1 MPADPDLLERSSVLK
16 GDLLEYAR
24 SAPLARELKAELRR
38 QFSGF
43 ALADEGEMIEFF
55 DSFILEHRLRDGR
68 TVLERYLDDHPKLA
82 EEDRAVLRG
91 WRDPIQ
97 GLFEVLERTGDTLV
111 VLNLVD
117 ALSYRVRTNAG
128 PQAVRQM
135 RPKSFLAA
143 RIVPLDDEW
152 LLSGDQQIYPH
163 SARAEVLKAAAQ
175 IAFSLPHLAFRNPE
189 TLRRGWELQERD
201 RGWFIEFFG
210 SDTVILERDEAARR
224 LDEFGRFQIER
235 AMAAAGKK
243 PKKNARPPVP
253 SDTGWVD
260 ELTEGATI
268 GLVYDAADGMGIYA
282 DFQTFLDAFTGPGPK
297 ATPAQ
302 IKVVRSYLTEDSI
315 SPAIFRRMADQH
327 PDATD
332 RVFQQLLRKPGFTW
346 SADGE
351 ALLRKH
357 KKEQADAVPL
367 PRLVP
372 LGEDLATHFTPPGR

>member
-1 MPADPDLLERSSVLK
+1 MRERVRL
-16 GDLLEYAR
+16 
-24 SAPLARELKAELRR
+24 
-38 QFSGF
+38 
-43 ALADEGEMIEFF
+43 
-55 DSFILEHRLRDGR
+55 LEHRLRDGR
-68 TVLERYLDDHPKLA
+68 TVLERYLDDHLKLA
-82 EEDRAVLRG
+82 ENDRAVLHG
-91 WRDPIQ
+91 WRDPVQ
-97 GLFEVLERTGDTLV
+97 GLFEVLERAGDTLV

-117 ALSYRVRTNAG
+117 ALIYRVRTNVG

-135 RPKSFLAA
+135 KPKSFVYA

-152 LLSGDQQIYPH
+152 LLSGGQRLYP
-163 SARAEVLKAAAQ
+163 SRARAEVLKAAAQ
-175 IAFSLPHLAFRNPE
+175 IAFSMPRLAFRNPE

-210 SDTVILERDEAARR
+210 SDTVVLARDEAGAR
-224 LDEFGRFQIER
+224 LEEFGRFQVER
-235 AMAAAGKK
+235 AMAAAGKT
-243 PKKNARPPVP
+243 PKKGQRPPVP
-253 SDTGWVD
+253 SDTGWID
-260 ELTEGATI
+260 EMTEGATI

-302 IKVVRSYLTEDSI
+302 IKVVRSYLTEDST

-327 PDATD
+327 PKATD

-346 SADGE
+346 SADGQ

-357 KKEQADAVPL
+357 KRAQADEVPL

-372 LGEDLATHFTPPGR
+372 LGEDLAAHFTQAGS